1 MHLYLKRVLP
11 ILVVLANAYWTK
23 VFDFLLI
30 GHIHTHICTH
40 IYARKLYFVLFKK
53 KFCRKWKIKECD
65 DEETGKEFFNIRKMF
80 WLQPSIIDS

>member
-1 MHLYLKRVLP
+1 MHFYVKRVLP

-40 IYARKLYFVLFKK
+40 IYGRKLDFVLFKK
-53 KFCRKWKIKECD
+53 KLCTIMENKR
-65 DEETGKEFFNIRKMF
+65 M
-80 WLQPSIIDS
+80 L